1 MSESSTDVDDSGSPR
16 YRAEVIDIEASAH
29 KHGVTDDDMLAPR
42 YHWRAFETDDP
53 AVTMYLGPATEAAPL
68 EIGVVD
74 DEEGT
79 AVIHA
84 MPARDKFLTGWWS
97 P

>member
-1 MSESSTDVDDSGSPR
+1 MV
-16 YRAEVIDIEASAH
+16 DIEASAR
-29 KHGVTDDDMLAPR
+29 KHDVRDDDMLHALR
-42 YHWRAFETDDP
+42 HHWRAFETDDP
-53 AVTMYLGPATEAAPL
+53 AVTMYIGPATNAAPL
-68 EIGVVD
+68 EIGVVN

-84 MPARDKFLTGWWS
+84 MPARPKFLEGWWS

>member
-1 MSESSTDVDDSGSPR
+1 MV
-16 YRAEVIDIEASAH
+16 DIEASAR
-29 KHGVTDDDMLAPR
+29 KHDVPDDDMLHALQH
-42 YHWRAFETDDP
+42 HWRAFETDDP
-53 AVTMYLGPATEAAPL
+53 AVTMYIGPAMNAEPL

-84 MPARDKFLTGWWS
+84 MPARSRFL
-97 P
+97 

>member
-1 MSESSTDVDDSGSPR
+1 MV
-16 YRAEVIDIEASAH
+16 DIEASAR
-29 KHGVTDDDMLAPR
+29 KHDVADNDMLHGLLH
-42 YHWRAFETDDP
+42 HWRAFETDDP
-53 AVTMYLGPATEAAPL
+53 AVTMYIGPAMNAEPL

-79 AVIHA
+79 AVIQA
-84 MPARDKFLTGWWS
+84 MPARSKFLRGWWS